1 MVESNVKHWFSKL
14 SYELCPL
21 AGEVI
26 EELKT
31 EIREDVEEKIRE
43 QERKIANNT
52 DLSKKNEIL
61 MTKHKNESDAR
72 AEEVDAKIA
81 KQENENKAGFQEV
94 KARIAKQEDKTASVM
109 STIFSN
115 IISLVRADEAR
126 IQELEGKILTN
137 LEKKIDE
144 QKIENEALLQE
155 VDEKINKQKNETAHM
170 LGIFFLNI
178 TQAVNSGEASTG
190 SK

>member
-1 MVESNVKHWFSKL
+1 
-14 SYELCPL
+14 
-21 AGEVI
+21 
-26 EELKT
+26 
-31 EIREDVEEKIRE
+31 
-43 QERKIANNT
+43 
-52 DLSKKNEIL
+52 
-61 MTKHKNESDAR
+61 MTKHKNESEAR
-72 AEEVDAKIA
+72 AEEVDAKMA

-94 KARIAKQEDKTASVM
+94 KARIAKQEDKTASMM

-144 QKIENEALLQE
+144 QKIENAALLQE
-155 VDEKINKQKNETAHM
+155 VDDKINKQKNETAHI
-170 LGIFFLNI
+170 LGNIFLNI

-190 SK
+190 IKFYLAHVFLLLVNLM